1 MSVVE
6 IMTDDVLALNV
17 VVSRVKE
24 LVIHLLQ
31 HYEDLYVIII
41 LYPPAVRYL
50 ILSDIDRNLVYVL
63 SLEVSTE
70 EGSVS
75 ASVVSVSEFTT
86 PSSFLSFCCSSAARR
101 QVGFLPVLWIRIHIR
116 IQMGPKFNVFG
127 STTLIFFSSRKGFK
141 LAVTGVPVGS
151 TGLNV

>member
-101 QVGFLPVLWIRIHIR
+101 QVGFLSVLWMR
-116 IQMGPKFNVFG
+116 IQFG
-127 STTLIFFSSRKGFK
+127 SVYSGIL
-141 LAVTGVPVGS
+141 
-151 TGLNV
+151 